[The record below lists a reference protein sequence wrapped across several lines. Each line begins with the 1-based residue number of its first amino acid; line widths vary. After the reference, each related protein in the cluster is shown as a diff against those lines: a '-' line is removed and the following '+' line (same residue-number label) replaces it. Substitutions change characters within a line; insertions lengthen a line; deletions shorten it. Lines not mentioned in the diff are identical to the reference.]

1 MKQERLLLRTITSCT
16 EIQLYFYVK
25 TVYACNMNIP
35 ATISAENICKFEYEY
50 LGRSLE
56 EISRQYNFPV
66 ATLEYSARL
75 NGWQRKVEGPLLPA
89 QGTTLENFAE
99 ELEKLTRARL
109 SIISLHKQIEN
120 QPLYAELERAIL
132 KKALEVAQS
141 LDANDTRSANA
152 LASVA
157 KTLTTVQERNPI
169 NLAEQFAELTKNAS
183 GGITVQIA
191 NIVN

>member
-1 MKQERLLLRTITSCT
+1 
-16 EIQLYFYVK
+16 
-25 TVYACNMNIP
+25 MNIP
-35 ATISAENICKFEYEY
+35 AIISAENICKFEYEY

-56 EISRQYNFPV
+56 EIARQYNFPV
-66 ATLEYSARL
+66 TTLEYSARH
-75 NGWQRKVEGPLLPA
+75 NNWTRKVEGPLLPA

-132 KKALEVAQS
+132 KKSLELTHS
-141 LDANDTRSANA
+141 LACNDSRAATA

-157 KTLTTVQERNPI
+157 KTLATVQERNPI
-169 NLAEQFAELTKNAS
+169 NLADQFAEVTKNAS
-183 GGITVQIA
+183 GGVTVQIA